1 MKLRIKNG
9 KTNLRLWLPSGNIT
23 VSLMLRTIKVD
34 NKKLSKNV
42 RSKIID
48 VIKEARKYHKPLL
61 LVDIESAKG
70 EKVFIEI

>member
-23 VSLMLRTIKVD
+23 VSLLLRSIKID
-34 NKKLSKNV
+34 NKRLTRDV
-42 RSKIID
+42 RAKIMH
-48 VIKEARKYHKPLL
+48 VIKEARKLHKPLL

>member
-23 VSLMLRTIKVD
+23 VSLLLRSIKID
-34 NKKLSKNV
+34 NKRLTRDV
-42 RSKIID
+42 RAKIMH
-48 VIKEARKYHKPLL
+48 VIKEARKFHKPLL